1 MLNFNQLR
9 IFFHAARNLNF
20 TAAARD
26 LFITQPAVTAQIKLL
41 EEYCALKL
49 FRKKGRGVYLTDE
62 GRTLFEYAKHVFN
75 YEKEIEF
82 AIEEMRELKR
92 GILRL
97 GTTKTYARY
106 FMPFVLT
113 RFHQTYSDIRIHLDE
128 GSSQAMIHSL
138 IDFKNEIV
146 IIAKIVS
153 HPGVRFLPLS
163 REGIVA
169 IAHPEHPLA
178 GKTIVSREELARE
191 RIIMKE
197 GGSGTRHL
205 IDDLFFR
212 AGKKPHIVM
221 ETSNTEF
228 IKMEVQRGEG
238 IAFLVESAVLL
249 ELEQGTLISLP
260 IHDETLF
267 LDVSI
272 AYLED
277 PKLSPPARAFLKNL
291 TNLSGGDLPA
301 LGIGALMAK
310 IRENRDH
317 PTAP

>member
-41 EEYCALKL
+41 EEYCELKL

-62 GRTLFEYAKHVFN
+62 GRALYEYAKHVFS

-128 GSSQAMIHSL
+128 GSSHAMIQSL
-138 IDFKNEIV
+138 INFKNEIV

-178 GKTIVSREELARE
+178 GKTIVSAEELARE

-212 AGKKPHIVM
+212 TGKTPKIVM
-221 ETSNTEF
+221 EISNTEF

-277 PKLSPPARAFLKNL
+277 QKLSPPAKAFLKNL

-301 LGIGALMAK
+301 LGIGALMAN

>member
-9 IFFHAARNLNF
+9 IFYHAARNLNF

-41 EEYCALKL
+41 EEHCELKL

-62 GRTLFEYAKHVFN
+62 GQTLFQYTKHIFD

-82 AIEEMRELKR
+82 AIEEMRQLKR
-92 GILRL
+92 GDLRL

-106 FMPFVLT
+106 FMPFLLT

-128 GSSQAMIHSL
+128 GSSQAMVQSL
-138 IDFKNEIV
+138 VDFKNEIV

-153 HPGVRFLPLS
+153 HPGVRFLPIS
-163 REGIVA
+163 REEIVA
-169 IAHPEHPLA
+169 IAHPDHPLA
-178 GKTIVSREELARE
+178 DRSAVTAEELANE

-205 IDDLFFR
+205 IDNLFAR
-212 AGKKPHIVM
+212 ANITPNIVM

-249 ELEQGTLISLP
+249 ELEQGLLVSLP
-260 IHDETLF
+260 LHDQTLC
-267 LDVSI
+267 LDVSV

-277 PKLSPPARAFLKNL
+277 QKLSPPARAFLDSL
-291 TNLSGGDLPA
+291 SNLSGGDMPA

-310 IRENRDH
+310 IRAHRDGL
-317 PTAP
+317 TVS

>member
-9 IFFHAARNLNF
+9 IFYHAARNLNF

-41 EEYCALKL
+41 EEYCSLKL

-62 GRTLFEYAKHVFN
+62 GRALFEYTKHVFD

-106 FMPFVLT
+106 FMPFLLT

-128 GSSQAMIHSL
+128 GSSQAMVQSL

-146 IIAKIVS
+146 IIAKITS

-163 REGIVA
+163 REGIVV
-169 IAHPEHPLA
+169 IAHPDHPLA
-178 GKTIVSREELARE
+178 GKAAISTEELAQE

-205 IDDLFFR
+205 IDDLFIR
-212 AGKKPHIVM
+212 ANRTPNIVM

-228 IKMEVQRGEG
+228 IKLEVQRGEG

-249 ELEQGTLISLP
+249 ELEQGLLTSLP
-260 IHDETLF
+260 IHDQTLF
-267 LDVSI
+267 LNVSI

-277 PKLSPPARAFLKNL
+277 QQLSPPSRAFLETL
-291 TNLSGGDLPA
+291 TNLSGSDIPA
-301 LGIGALMAK
+301 LGIGALMTK
-310 IRENRDH
+310 IRTHRDGL
-317 PTAP
+317 TAT

>member
-9 IFFHAARNLNF
+9 IFYHAARNLNF

-41 EEYCALKL
+41 EEYCELKL

-62 GRTLFEYAKHVFN
+62 GQTLFEFAKHIFD

-92 GILRL
+92 GVLRL

-106 FMPFVLT
+106 FMPFLLT
-113 RFHQTYSDIRIHLDE
+113 RFHQAYSDIRLHLDE
-128 GSSQAMIHSL
+128 GSSQAMVQSL
-138 IDFKNEIV
+138 VDFRNEIV
-146 IIAKIVS
+146 IIAKILS

-163 REGIVA
+163 REAIVV
-169 IAHPEHPLA
+169 IAHPDHPLA
-178 GKTIVSREELARE
+178 AKADVSVEDLARE

-205 IDDLFFR
+205 IDDLFAR
-212 AGKKPHIVM
+212 INKTPNIVM
-221 ETSNTEF
+221 ETGNTEF

-249 ELEQGTLISLP
+249 ELEQGLLTALP
-260 IHDETLF
+260 IHDQSLF

-272 AYLED
+272 AYLKD
-277 PKLSPPARAFLKNL
+277 QKLSPPATAFLETL
-291 TNLSGGDLPA
+291 STLSGHDMPA

-310 IRENRDH
+310 IRAHRPEL
-317 PTAP
+317 TAS